1 MGNMFGKEIPL
12 KELLKQNKR
21 QISRA
26 IRELDREVRARTS
39 PRRAAAPLFR
49 SGARA
54 PSLEPPPHRGGC
66 ASRERT
72 GGARGHKSSLASSA
86 ARPPTV
92 ILSVVAVV
100 TADMM
105 HGDGMD

>member
-26 IRELDREVRARTS
+26 IRELDREVRARIS

-54 PSLEPPPHRGGC
+54 PSLELFP
-66 ASRERT
+66 
-72 GGARGHKSSLASSA
+72 
-86 ARPPTV
+86 
-92 ILSVVAVV
+92 
-100 TADMM
+100 
-105 HGDGMD
+105 